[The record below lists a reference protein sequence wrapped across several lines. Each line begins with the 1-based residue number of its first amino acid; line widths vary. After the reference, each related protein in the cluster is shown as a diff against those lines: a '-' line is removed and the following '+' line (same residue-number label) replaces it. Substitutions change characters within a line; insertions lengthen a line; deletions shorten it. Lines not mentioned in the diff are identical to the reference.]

1 MQKFI
6 IPLGGITL
14 GSGLMTMLFGW
25 DGVSSAPGVDQ
36 AEAVSTV
43 GFSGVTDIAL
53 NGTGVLAFLLIIAGF
68 SMAVWGNAT
77 AWKETKGY

>member
-6 IPLGGITL
+6 IPLGGVIL

-25 DGVSSAPGVDQ
+25 DGVASAPGVDQ
-36 AEAVSTV
+36 AEAASIV
-43 GFSGVTDIAL
+43 GFSGVADIAI
-53 NGTGVLAFLLIIAGF
+53 NGNGVIAFLLIIVGL
-68 SMAVWGNAT
+68 SMMVWGNAT